1 MRLLLLLIFS
11 ISTGLPRVVYAEKPT
26 ITWGFSDTR
35 NLTGKATARAVTEN
49 HPLFRLLQKY
59 LSDYNHEIFVGTVN
73 RIENEL
79 KQRQLTCFAASTTV
93 EGRVGFAYLTPLSVF
108 EAPVLVLRKDMAEKF
123 QGKGRSLS
131 LTKIIQDKE
140 MQGSLI
146 ESRYYGAKIDHLL
159 EQAKANIHRQV
170 LAPIGANTIQMVASR
185 RADYTVEFS
194 FIVEGLRESGEMNPD
209 LYVAPIEEALDAL
222 PMYVACSRTPE
233 GFKAIRRIDETIRK
247 NVTTREYREAIFYAR
262 TPSKSYQRDV
272 DHFIR
277 VRAKNSE
284 IH

>member
-1 MRLLLLLIFS
+1 MRLLFLLTFS
-11 ISTGLPRVVYAEKPT
+11 ISAGLPRVVYAEKPT
-26 ITWGFSDTR
+26 ITWGFSDSR
-35 NLTGKATARAVTEN
+35 NLTGKAYARAITEN
-49 HPLFRLLQKY
+49 HPLFLLLQKK
-59 LSDYNHEIFVGTVN
+59 LSDYNHEIFLGTVS

-93 EGRVGFAYLTPLSVF
+93 EGRVGFAYLTPSTMF

-131 LTKIIQDKE
+131 LTKIVQDKE
-140 MQGSLI
+140 MQGTLI
-146 ESRYYGAKIDHLL
+146 EARYYGSKIDRLL
-159 EQAKANIHRQV
+159 EQAKGNIHRQV

-194 FIVEGLRESGEMNPD
+194 FIIEGLRESGELNPD
-209 LYVAPIEEALDAL
+209 LYVAPVEEALDSL

-233 GFKAIRRIDETIRK
+233 GLKAIRRIDEIIRK

-262 TPSKSYQRDV
+262 TPSKNYERDV
-272 DHFIR
+272 DHFIKF
-277 VRAKNSE
+277 RAKASE